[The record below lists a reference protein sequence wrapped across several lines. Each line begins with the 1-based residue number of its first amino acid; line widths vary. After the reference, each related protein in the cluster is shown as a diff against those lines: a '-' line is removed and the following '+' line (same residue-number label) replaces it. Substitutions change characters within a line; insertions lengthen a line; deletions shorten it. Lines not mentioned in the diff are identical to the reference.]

1 MLIFSPGK
9 ELREIYH
16 EINVDKDLASERSVY
31 RFYQRLLSLRA
42 NQKALLPSACF
53 SFQVFPSAINHHQY
67 ESATF
72 SSTSP
77 CHESAS
83 GKVAVCP
90 SQSIR
95 AQSRNIGR
103 MNIS

>member
-42 NQKALLPSACF
+42 DQKALLPSA
-53 SFQVFPSAINHHQY
+53 INHYQY